1 MRLRKIPLQI
11 LLYSTLVFFKAF
23 GLSNPITLLA
33 QDTILSKAH
42 ASAIFQMTQHEW
54 NKSAIDLD
62 DKGVAETV
70 VTSAGTYMVQLR
82 YGTAAYL
89 YVIPKYNSVTETP
102 TNIKVTLAIPPT
114 MALMFDPE
122 TIAMLA
128 HQTRDEMLP
137 EFDVSMTH
145 EVVAGGIALFFLIVA
160 E

>member
-82 YGTAAYL
+82 YGNDAYL

-102 TNIKVTLAIPPT
+102 TNIKVTLIPLESFQNSDDSQ
-114 MALMFDPE
+114 MSLNSDKLVE
-122 TIAMLA
+122 
-128 HQTRDEMLP
+128 
-137 EFDVSMTH
+137 
-145 EVVAGGIALFFLIVA
+145 EVISIVNI
-160 E
+160 